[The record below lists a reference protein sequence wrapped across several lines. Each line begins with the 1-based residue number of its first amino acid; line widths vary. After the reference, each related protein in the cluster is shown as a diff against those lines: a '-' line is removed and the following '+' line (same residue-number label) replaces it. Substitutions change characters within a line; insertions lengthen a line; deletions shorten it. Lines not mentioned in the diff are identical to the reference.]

1 MVFSFTWQNSRILS
15 SMNFSEIEFLFQK
28 TLLRISNTTQ
38 CYEYEFLYRLNVNI
52 FESLEYSE
60 NRDVFFREES
70 IMSIKKPLE
79 VLKLHILIS
88 LAELIQIMF
97 TE

>member
-1 MVFSFTWQNSRILS
+1 
-15 SMNFSEIEFLFQK
+15 MNLSEIEFLFQK
-28 TLLRISNTTQ
+28 ALPRISNNTQ
-38 CYEYEFLYRLNVNI
+38 CYEYEFLYHLNVNI

-60 NRDVFFREES
+60 NRNVFFREES

>member
-1 MVFSFTWQNSRILS
+1 
-15 SMNFSEIEFLFQK
+15 MNLSEIEFLFQK
-28 TLLRISNTTQ
+28 ALPRISNTTQ
-38 CYEYEFLYRLNVNI
+38 CYEFLYRLNVNI

-60 NRDVFFREES
+60 NRNVFFREES